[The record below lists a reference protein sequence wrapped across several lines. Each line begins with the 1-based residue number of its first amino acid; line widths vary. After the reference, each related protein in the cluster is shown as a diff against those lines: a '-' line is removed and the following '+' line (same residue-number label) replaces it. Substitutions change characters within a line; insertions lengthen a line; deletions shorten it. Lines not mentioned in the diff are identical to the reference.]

1 MLHIGPPP
9 PRRLTPSQTAAVLKL
24 RRRFESKGQVGM
36 APRIQGL
43 YNPAYEHDSC
53 GVAMVADMH
62 GRRSRDIVDKA
73 ITALLNLEHRGAQ
86 GAEPNTGDG
95 AGILL
100 QVPDDFFRAVVDFDL
115 PEAGSYATG
124 IAFLPQSSKDA
135 ATACE
140 QVEKIAEA
148 EGLTVLGWRDV
159 PTDDSSLGA
168 LARDA
173 MPTFRQV
180 FLGLGERSDGK
191 MLGASDMEL
200 ERRAYVVRKR
210 AEHELGTKG
219 PGQDGP
225 GRETVYFPSLSGQT
239 FVYKGMLTTPQLRAF
254 YLDLQDERMTS
265 ALGIVHSRFSTN
277 TFPSWPLAHPFRRVA
292 HNGEINTVTG
302 NENWMRAREALI
314 RTDVFGTR
322 ADLDKIVPVCTP
334 GASDTARF
342 DEVLELLHLGGRSL
356 PHAVLM
362 MIPEAWERHESMDP
376 ARRDFY
382 RYHASLMEPW
392 DGPAAVCFTDG
403 TVIGAVLDRNG
414 LRPSRIWVTDD
425 GLVVMASEAGV
436 LDLDPSTVVQKMRLQ
451 PGRMFLVDTAQGRI
465 VSDEEIKTELAA
477 EHPYGDWLEA
487 GLFQLE
493 ELPPGDYV
501 RMPHHRVVLRQQAF
515 GYTYEELNLLVAP
528 MARTGAEPIGSMGT
542 DTPVAVLSQRPR
554 MLFDYFQQLFAQ
566 VTNPPLDAIREEVV
580 TSLQGVIGPEG
591 DLLNPTAESCRQIVL
606 PQPILRNAELSKLIC
621 VDPDHEIRGHK
632 HGMRAAVIRC
642 LYPVNRGGQGLKEAL
657 NNVRAKVSAAIREG
671 ARIIVLSD
679 RESDEQ
685 MAPIPSLLS
694 VSAVHHHLVRERTR
708 TQVGLVVEA
717 GDAREVHHMA
727 ALCGFGAAAINP
739 YMAFESIEDMVDR
752 GVITGISSDQAKA
765 NYVKAAGKGVLKVM
779 SKMGI
784 STLASYT
791 GAQLFQAI
799 GINQQVLD
807 EYFTGLSCPTGGID
821 LDDIAAEVAAR
832 HALAYLDRPD
842 ERAHRE
848 LEVGGE
854 YQWRR
859 EGEYHLFNPDTVFKL
874 QHSTRTGQYS
884 IFKEYTKLIDDQSE
898 RMASLRGLLT
908 FKDGVRQP
916 IPIDEV
922 EPASEIVKRFSTGAM
937 SYGSISAEAHETLAI
952 AMNRLGGRSNS
963 GEGGENVS
971 RFDRDENGDW
981 RRSAIKQVASGRF
994 GVTSHYLSNCTD
1006 IQIKMAQGAKPGE
1019 GGQLPGHKVY
1029 PWVAEVRHSTPGVG
1043 LISPPPHHDIYSI
1056 EDLAQLIHDL
1066 KNANPQARVHVK
1078 LVSENGVGTVAAGV
1092 SKAHADVVLISGHD
1106 GGTGATP
1113 LTSMKHAGAP
1123 WELGLAE
1130 TQQTLLL
1137 NGLRDRIVVQVDGQ
1151 LKTGR
1156 DVVIAAL
1163 LGAEEFGFATAPLV
1177 VSGCIMMRVCHL
1189 DTCPVGVATQNP
1201 VLRERFNGKPEF
1213 VENFFMFIAEE
1224 VRETMAQLG
1233 FRTVNEMVGQ
1243 VGVLD
1248 TTKAAEHWKAH
1259 KLDLSPVLH
1268 EPESAFMNQDLYC
1281 SSRQDHGLDKA
1292 LDQQLIV
1299 MCREALDSGTPVK
1312 FSTTIANVNRTVGTM
1327 LGHEVTK
1334 AYGGQGLPDGT
1345 IDITFDGSAGNS
1357 FGAFV
1362 PKGITLRVYGDANDY
1377 VGKGLSGGRVVVR
1390 PAENAPVDYVAED
1403 NIIAGNVVLF
1413 GATSGEMFLRGQVG
1427 ERFAVRNSGA
1437 VAVVE
1442 GVGDHGCEYMTGG
1455 KVVILGPTG
1464 RNFAAGMSGGMA
1476 YVYDPAGALAESV
1489 NAEMVELD
1497 VLDEEDAT
1505 WLRGM
1510 LQAHVDAT
1518 DSAVGARVLNNW
1530 EEELKLFV
1538 KVMPRDFKRV
1548 LAAIAEAERTGAD
1561 KNEAIMA
1568 AASG

>member
-1 MLHIGPPP
+1 
-9 PRRLTPSQTAAVLKL
+9 
-24 RRRFESKGQVGM
+24 M
-36 APRIQGL
+36 APKMTRGL
-43 YNPAYEHDSC
+43 YDAAYEHDAC
-53 GVAMVADMH
+53 GVAMVVDMH

-100 QVPDDFFRAVVDFDL
+100 QVPDEFLRAVVDIDL
-115 PEAGSYATG
+115 PEPGAYATG

-135 ATACE
+135 KLACVA
-140 QVEKIAEA
+140 VEKIVEA
-148 EGLTVLGWRDV
+148 EGLRVLGWRDV
-159 PTDDSSLGA
+159 PTDESSLGA

-173 MPTFRQV
+173 MPTLRQV
-180 FLGLGERSDGK
+180 FIG
-191 MLGASDMEL
+191 GASGMEL
-200 ERRAYVVRKR
+200 ERRTYVVRKR
-210 AEHELGTKG
+210 AEHELGNKG

-225 GRETVYFPSLSGQT
+225 GRETVYFPSLSSQT
-239 FVYKGMLTTPQLRAF
+239 LVYKGMLTTPQLRAF
-254 YLDLQDERMTS
+254 YLDLQDERLTS

-277 TFPSWPLAHPFRRVA
+277 TFPSWPLAHPFRMIA

-314 RTDVFGTR
+314 HTDVFGYHN
-322 ADLDKIVPVCTP
+322 DLNKIFPVCTP

-342 DEVLELLHLGGRSL
+342 DEVLELLYLGGRSIA
-356 PHAVLM
+356 HAVLM

-376 ARRDFY
+376 ARRAFY
-382 RYHASLMEPW
+382 RYHSSLMEPW
-392 DGPAAVCFTDG
+392 DGPASVCFTDG
-403 TVIGAVLDRNG
+403 TVVGAVLDRNG

-436 LDLDPSTVVQKMRLQ
+436 LDLDPATVVRRMRLQ

-465 VSDEEIKTELAA
+465 VDDEEIKAELAA
-477 EHPYGDWLEA
+477 EHPYQEWLDA
-487 GLFQLE
+487 GQFHLDD
-493 ELPPGDYV
+493 LPQGNYV

-528 MARTGAEPIGSMGT
+528 MARTGGEALGSMGT
-542 DTPVAVLSQRPR
+542 DTPIAVLSQRPR
-554 MLFDYFQQLFAQ
+554 MLYDYFQQLFAQ

-591 DLLNPTAESCRQIVL
+591 DLLNPDENSCRQIVL
-606 PQPILRNAELSKLIC
+606 PQPILRNHELAKLVN
-621 VDPDHEIRGHK
+621 VDPDHEIRGRK

-642 LYPVNRGGQGLKEAL
+642 LYPVEEGGVGLRRAL
-657 NNVRAKVSAAIREG
+657 EDVRKKVSQAIRNG

-679 RESDEQ
+679 RESDEWL
-685 MAPIPSLLS
+685 APIPSLLA
-694 VSAVHHHLVRERTR
+694 VAAVHHHLVRERTR
-708 TQVGLVVEA
+708 TQVGLVVES

-727 ALCGFGAAAINP
+727 MLVGFGAAAINP
-739 YMAFESIEDMVDR
+739 YMAFESIEDMLDR
-752 GVITGISSDQAKA
+752 GLLNGLDREKVLT
-765 NYVKAAGKGVLKVM
+765 NYIKAAGKGVLKVM

-791 GAQLFQAI
+791 GAQLFQAV
-799 GINQQVLD
+799 GISQRVLD
-807 EYFTGLSCPTGGID
+807 EYFTGLRCPTGGID

-832 HALAYLDRPD
+832 HNLAYLDRPD
-842 ERAHRE
+842 EWAHRE

-859 EGEYHLFNPDTVFKL
+859 EGEFHLFNPDTVFKL

-884 IFKEYTKLIDDQSE
+884 IFKEYTRLVDDQSE
-898 RMASLRGLLT
+898 RMASLRGLLK
-908 FKDGVRQP
+908 FKDPKGSGRP
-916 IPIDEV
+916 AISIKEV

-963 GEGGENVS
+963 GEGGES
-971 RFDRDENGDW
+971 ADRFDPDHNGDW
-981 RRSAIKQVASGRF
+981 RRSAIKQVASARF
-994 GVTSHYLSNCTD
+994 GVTSHYLTNCTD

-1066 KNANPQARVHVK
+1066 KNANPAARIHVK

-1156 DVVIAAL
+1156 DVMIAAL

-1201 VLRERFNGKPEF
+1201 VLRQRFTGKPEF
-1213 VENFFMFIAEE
+1213 VENFFLFIAEE
-1224 VRETMAQLG
+1224 VRELMAQLG
-1233 FRTVNEMVGQ
+1233 FRTLNEAVGQ
-1243 VGVLD
+1243 VGALD
-1248 TTKAAEHWKAH
+1248 TTRAAEHWKAR
-1259 KLDLSPVLH
+1259 KLDLSPILY

-1292 LDQQLIV
+1292 LDQQLITQ
-1299 MCREALDSGTPVK
+1299 CREALDSGSPVR
-1312 FSTTIANVNRTVGTM
+1312 FSTTITNVNRTVGTM

-1357 FGAFV
+1357 FGAFL
-1362 PKGITLRVYGDANDY
+1362 PRGITLRVYGDANDY
-1377 VGKGLSGGRVVVR
+1377 VGKGLSGGRIVVR
-1390 PAENAPVDYVAED
+1390 PSDNAPVDYVAEE
-1403 NIIAGNVVLF
+1403 NIIGGNVILF
-1413 GATSGEMFLRGQVG
+1413 GATGGQAFLRGVVG

-1437 VAVVE
+1437 HAVVE

-1455 KVVILGPTG
+1455 RVVILGKTG
-1464 RNFAAGMSGGMA
+1464 RNFAAGMSGGVA
-1476 YVYDPAGALAESV
+1476 YVYDPDGTLPD
-1489 NAEMVELD
+1489 NINGEMVDLD
-1497 VLDEEDAT
+1497 AFDDADAQ
-1505 WLRGM
+1505 WLHDM
-1510 LQAHVDAT
+1510 IAAHVDAT
-1518 DSAVGARVLNNW
+1518 DSAVGQRILSDWDAQLAN
-1530 EEELKLFV
+1530 FV
-1538 KVMPRDFKRV
+1538 KVMPRDYKRV
-1548 LAAIAEAERTGAD
+1548 LKAMADAEASGATESELND
-1561 KNEAIMA
+1561 AIMA
-1568 AASG
+1568 VARG